1 MKKTMPFIASLAA
14 LIICPIFGYADITIN
29 EIFTTDT
36 QANFIFWQLRIP
48 RTLLCWLCGGGLAI
62 GGMAFQALFRN
73 DLASPFTLGISS
85 GAALGVAILTVFE
98 IQIISESGSV
108 IYAAGAFLG
117 SLLAISFILIFHKL
131 RPRAPIGDLLLAGV
145 AVSFIFNSLILF
157 IQYMARP
164 DDIARMIYWMMGG
177 MQIIGYTPLLWI
189 LPLII
194 PAAYILYSL
203 RRELDLLFS
212 CEQLAATRGVE
223 IKKCRTKIFL
233 AVSLMSAGLVSLC
246 GPIGFVGLIV
256 PHICRRIYGAS
267 HRQLFWQSLFTGAAF
282 LCICDLFCRVLPKSG
297 ELPIGIITALI
308 GTPFFVFLIFKKSR
322 L

>member
-1 MKKTMPFIASLAA
+1 MKKSLPFLFSILV
-14 LIICPIFGYADITIN
+14 LIICPFFGFAEIELKNIFSSN
-29 EIFTTDT
+29 S

-73 DLASPFTLGISS
+73 DLASPYTLGISS

-98 IQIISESGSV
+98 IQILSESGSV
-108 IYAAGAFLG
+108 VYAIGAFLG
-117 SLLAISFILIFHKL
+117 SIVAISLILIFHKL

-164 DDIARMIYWMMGG
+164 DDIARMVYWMMGG
-177 MQIIGYTPLLWI
+177 MQIISYTPLLWI
-189 LPLII
+189 LPLVL
-194 PAAYILYSL
+194 PAGWILFTL

-212 CEQLAATRGVE
+212 CEQLAATRGVD
-223 IKKCRTKIFL
+223 IQKCRRKIFL
-233 AVSLMSAGLVSLC
+233 AVSLMCAGLVSLC

-256 PHICRRIYGAS
+256 PHICRRIFGAA
-267 HRQLFWQSLFTGAAF
+267 HKQLFWYSLFSGATF
-282 LCICDLFCRVLPKSG
+282 LCLCDLLCRTLPKSG
-297 ELPIGIITALI
+297 EIPIGIITALI
-308 GTPFFVFLIFKKSR
+308 GTPFFVFLIFKKSHS
-322 L
+322 